1 MQRAVFSYISKVSK
15 EMEMKLISDRRCF
28 GHEDIHTC
36 RFEYVCIWH
45 WMLSLFFFFLLTRVC
60 SRCDLGMEKD
70 EAEMELQIM
79 I

>member
-45 WMLSLFFFFLLTRVC
+45 WMLSLFFFFYLLACAVGVIWEWKRM
-60 SRCDLGMEKD
+60 RLKWNYK
-70 EAEMELQIM
+70 
-79 I
+79 